1 MKVGKFTDGVVSMM
15 KTITTS
21 DNIQIPETD
30 WDDLHQNIL
39 LNINLLTPDD
49 IIRYFET
56 LIAKN
61 GIDAKLYMT
70 KLRKTRIM
78 RNIMSNKLRYLL

>member
-61 GIDAKLYMT
+61 GIDSKLYMT

>member
-1 MKVGKFTDGVVSMM
+1 MEIGKFTNGVVNMM

-21 DNIQIPETD
+21 DNIQIPESE
-30 WDDLHQNIL
+30 WDDLHQDIM
-39 LNINLLTPDD
+39 LNINQLTPDD
-49 IIRYFET
+49 IIRRFES

-61 GIDAKLYMT
+61 GIDTKTYMT